1 MHFSLLIYFLTKR
14 HINSRSLRS
23 GELSPEFCRGQLN
36 TLWQLSITTG
46 ILLVSI
52 MNIWLQDW
60 KQGWRI
66 SYAGN
71 ILFAVIMSAMLLI
84 MPESPRY
91 LVAEGRADEA
101 KAALAKVRFEDQ
113 LEWEL
118 ENVTRDVK
126 HLVDLGKP
134 SWGEI
139 FSSNNNMG
147 QRVGLGMALQM
158 WQQLCGKLTHSIF
171 SQLDNITAFSYHC
184 CLFQ

>member
-1 MHFSLLIYFLTKR
+1 
-14 HINSRSLRS
+14 
-23 GELSPEFCRGQLN
+23 
-36 TLWQLSITTG
+36 
-46 ILLVSI
+46 
-52 MNIWLQDW
+52 
-60 KQGWRI
+60 
-66 SYAGN
+66 
-71 ILFAVIMSAMLLI
+71 MSAMLLI

-126 HLVDLGKP
+126 HLIDLGKP

-158 WQQLCGKLTHSIF
+158 WQQLCGKHTSSIF
-171 SQLDNITAFSYHC
+171 SLLDNITAFFSS
-184 CLFQ
+184 LLSFPIINFTFVK